1 MPKAALLDSLTI
13 DYRMVTAASPVPVRF
28 CTAGDGVRI
37 AFASAGGGPP
47 LVKAPNWMNHLQYD
61 WESPVWR
68 PWMLEMAGRYRF
80 TSYDARGCGLSDRLV
95 ADHSFA
101 SHLRDLEAVADA
113 AKLERFVLL
122 GMCQGAAIA
131 IAYAARHPERVS
143 HLVLYGAYAQGK
155 LRRPHTPQQRDEAD
169 VMVKLIEIGWGREDS
184 AFRQVFT
191 TQFIP
196 DCTLEQVRAFDELQ
210 RITASPDTAATLVR
224 MFHDIDVADDAG
236 KVRAPTLVMHSS
248 GDQRVP
254 IEQGRSTAALIP
266 DARFVL
272 LESRNHILLDHQA
285 AWRRFFAELDA
296 FTAGEATAVTV
307 EERDFLELTQREREV
322 LELIARGLDNGQ
334 IAAGLGMS
342 PKTVRNHINA
352 IFAKLS
358 VPSRAQAIVR
368 AREAGFGRKAFAP
381 SA

>member
-1 MPKAALLDSLTI
+1 
-13 DYRMVTAASPVPVRF
+13 
-28 CTAGDGVRI
+28 VRI
-37 AFASAGGGPP
+37 AFASAGDGPP

-61 WESPVWR
+61 WESPIWR
-68 PWMLEMAGRYRF
+68 PWVLEMARRYRL
-80 TSYDARGCGLSDRLV
+80 TSYDARGCGLSDRQV
-95 ADHSFA
+95 ADHSFE
-101 SHLRDLEAVADA
+101 SHLCDLEAVVDA
-113 AKLERFVLL
+113 ANLERFALL
-122 GMCQGAAIA
+122 GMCQGAAFA

-143 HLVLYGAYAQGK
+143 RLILYGAYAQGK
-155 LRRPHTPQQRDEAD
+155 LRRPYTAQQRDEAD
-169 VMVKLIEIGWGREDS
+169 VMVKLIEVGWGREDS

-196 DCTLEQVRAFDELQ
+196 DCTLEQVHAFDELQ
-210 RITASPDTAATLVR
+210 RVTASPDTAATLLR
-224 MFHDIDVADDAG
+224 MFHEIDVADDAC
-236 KVRAPTLVMHSS
+236 KVRCPTLVMHAS

-266 DARFVL
+266 GAHFVE

-285 AWRRFFAELDA
+285 AWRQFFAALDA
-296 FTAGEATAVTV
+296 FTQGEAAAATAAG
-307 EERDFLELTQREREV
+307 RQYLELTQREREV

-352 IFAKLS
+352 IFAKLD
-358 VPSRAQAIVR
+358 VPTRARAIVC